1 MTTVLNLT
9 IPFFAVIALGIMAV
23 RLGMID
29 GSASRIIN
37 VFVFNFTMPALV
49 ISGLAR
55 QDINELIDIPFLL
68 GWFLAAVTVFAIGM
82 IFSRVFFNGRLK
94 EMALTGQAA
103 AIGNVGFLGFPL
115 MAAAFGTDGVRIAA
129 TALLV
134 DLMLFVPMSIAL
146 IEASNGGAVGNS
158 LKRVIK
164 AGLLNPFIFAIFVGF
179 ILSATGIGLPGPTA
193 RFIDF
198 LAGAAGPAALFALGI
213 SLAGRKFEGDGASI
227 VVISVLKLI
236 AHPLIAY
243 VALSLLGVRGDTLLI
258 GVVVASLP
266 VAGNVFVIAQQYET
280 MVRRISSVVLISTI
294 IAVMTTAYALNWA
307 NVGV

>member
-1 MTTVLNLT
+1 MATILNLT
-9 IPFFAVIALGIMAV
+9 IPFFAVIALGVIAV
-23 RLGMID
+23 RMGMID

-55 QDINELIDIPFLL
+55 QDISELVDIPFLL
-68 GWFLAAVTVFAIGM
+68 GWFLAATVVFIIGM
-82 IFSRVFFNGRLK
+82 IFSRAFFNGRLK

-103 AIGNVGFLGFPL
+103 AVGNVGFLGFPL
-115 MAAAFGTDGVRIAA
+115 MAAAFGPDGVRVAA
-129 TALLV
+129 TALLI
-134 DLMLFVPMSIAL
+134 DLLLFVPMSIAL
-146 IEASNGGAVGNS
+146 LEASNGGSIGNS

-164 AGLLNPFIFAIFVGF
+164 AGLLNPFIFSIIFGF
-179 ILSATGIGLPGPTA
+179 ILSATGIGLPGPTE

-198 LAGAAGPAALFALGI
+198 LAGAAGPTALFALGI
-213 SLAGRKFEGDGASI
+213 SLASRKFEGDGASI

-236 AHPLIAY
+236 AHPFIAY
-243 VALSLLGVRGDTLLI
+243 VALTTFGVKGETLMI

-280 MVRRISSVVLISTI
+280 MVRRISSVILISTI
-294 IAVMTTAYALNWA
+294 IAIVTTAYALNWA
-307 NVGV
+307 NIGV

>member
-9 IPFFAVIALGIMAV
+9 IPFFAVIALGVIAV

-55 QDINELIDIPFLL
+55 QDFGELVDLPFLL
-68 GWFLAAVTVFAIGM
+68 GWFLAAVIVFIVGM

-115 MAAAFGTDGVRIAA
+115 MAAAFGTDGVRVAA
-129 TALLV
+129 TALLI

-146 IEASNGGAVGNS
+146 IEASNGGSVGNS
-158 LKRVIK
+158 LKRVMK
-164 AGLLNPFIFAIFVGF
+164 AGLLNPFIFAIFAGF

-213 SLAGRKFEGDGASI
+213 SLASRKFEGDGASI

-243 VALSLLGVRGDTLLI
+243 VALSLLGVTGETLMI

-307 NVGV
+307 NVGN